1 MPQTISPGF
10 RKLLREPAYCQLATL
25 MPDGSPQI
33 TQVWVDTD
41 GEHILINTVEGHQ
54 KERNVR
60 RDPRVA
66 VNVVDPADHGNTP
79 LVRRVHHI
87 YRDARI
93 AAHVSLLLVSLYSID
108 QYVLAVCIYPHL
120 GDLRRAIGHESG
132 ELAIGGFSQQLSKAG
147 GYGLRHGAAPP
158 LGVGTVTEEYRHT
171 RCPGAPFA
179 RRVSQN
185 AAKATFGEI
194 R

>member
-66 VNVVDPADHGNTP
+66 VNVVDPAHQWRVAM
-79 LVRRVHHI
+79 VRGRVV
-87 YRDARI
+87 DVTTVGADQ
-93 AAHVSLLLVSLYSID
+93 LID
-108 QYVLAVCIYPHL
+108 QLAKKYLNEETYPF
-120 GDLRRAIGHESG
+120 RRPEQVRVTLKILPEKINEIGLE
-132 ELAIGGFSQQLSKAG
+132 E
-147 GYGLRHGAAPP
+147 AA
-158 LGVGTVTEEYRHT
+158 
-171 RCPGAPFA
+171 
-179 RRVSQN
+179 
-185 AAKATFGEI
+185 
-194 R
+194 